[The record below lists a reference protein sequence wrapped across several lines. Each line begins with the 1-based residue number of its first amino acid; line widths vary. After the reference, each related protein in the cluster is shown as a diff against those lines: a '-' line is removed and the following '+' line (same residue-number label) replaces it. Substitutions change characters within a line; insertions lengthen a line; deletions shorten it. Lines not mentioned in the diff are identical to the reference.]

1 MNLLRHAFLLTL
13 AAAALSSFPALAQK
27 KVKTET
33 IRPEA
38 PQPAKPRGEILR
50 DISALPEPVRKMRE
64 QILAAARTGEPEKV
78 AALIATL
85 KPAPQLSFGGDTP
98 PVDLW
103 KALFPDSEGV
113 EALAI
118 LIEILEGPFA
128 RIEGGTPQETYV
140 WPYFYALPLDKL
152 TAEQRVELF
161 KLVTAFDWKEMQKFG
176 AYNFYRAGISAD
188 GSWQFFV
195 AGD

>member
-1 MNLLRHAFLLTL
+1 MSRVFVLLSLIL
-13 AAAALSSFPALAQK
+13 AGCLASAPALAQK

-33 IRPEA
+33 IRPD
-38 PQPAKPRGEILR
+38 PQSKARAEISR
-50 DISALPEPVRKMRE
+50 DLSALPEPVRKMRE
-64 QILAAARTGEPEKV
+64 QILAAARSGEPEKV

-85 KPAPQLSFGGDTP
+85 KPGPQLSFGGDVE
-98 PVDLW
+98 PVMMW
-103 KALFPDSEGV
+103 KTLFPDSEGV

-128 RIEGGTPQETYV
+128 RIEAGTPQEIYV

-152 TAEQRVELF
+152 SAEQRVELF
-161 KLVTAFDWKEMQKFG
+161 KLVTAYDWKEMQKFG
-176 AYNFYRAGISAD
+176 AYNFYRAGIAAD